1 MNTRS
6 FAIFSGLGLSL
17 FLSCLSGPHA
27 SPTTQAAANGQDASP
42 AEPRASLHQ
51 FVSSKNSR
59 VLFQQASDIP
69 MIDLAI
75 EIDAGN
81 RWDPQGLEGLA
92 SLTAQLAKAGVRSSA
107 NRPALGET
115 EMGEAWADLAVEQS
129 VGTSRDQ
136 VSMRFR
142 FLSDPK
148 VRDAAIALIARVLA
162 EPAMADS
169 VFERQRATSIA
180 GLKESL
186 SRPQTLAT
194 RALWQAMYQGH
205 PYGAL
210 VTEGSLQATSR
221 DHLVAF
227 HGFYWSPERMSIAI
241 VGDIGL
247 AEAKRLVES
256 TQALLQSGI
265 SEKDQTL
272 AALTGFRS
280 SLGPA
285 PQGGPSGSTIK
296 VDHPASQAHIWMGL
310 PVLARHELDDYFAL
324 TLANHI
330 LGGGGFV
337 SRLTKEIREKR
348 GMAYS
353 VFSAVQPL
361 AQTGP
366 FFLGLQTQREQASQA
381 VKVVNETLN
390 NFIAQGPSEEELVA
404 AKKNLIGGFA
414 LRLDSNRKLIDNLAA
429 INFYR
434 LPANYLDTWTDRIDM
449 VSREDVQNVLNQRL
463 AGRGM
468 VTVIVAGKPGS

>member
-17 FLSCLSGPHA
+17 FLSLLSGPHA
-27 SPTTQAAANGQDASP
+27 SPTTQATAAKGQAASP
-42 AEPRASLHQ
+42 EPRASLHQ

-210 VTEGSLQATSR
+210 VTEASLQATSR

-227 HGFYWSPERMSIAI
+227 HGFYWKPERMSIAI

-256 TQALLQSGI
+256 TQALLKSGI

-285 PQGGPSGSTIK
+285 PQGGPSGSTIN

-324 TLANHI
+324 TLANHV

-381 VKVVNETLN
+381 VKVVNETLA

>member
-1 MNTRS
+1 
-6 FAIFSGLGLSL
+6 
-17 FLSCLSGPHA
+17 
-27 SPTTQAAANGQDASP
+27 
-42 AEPRASLHQ
+42 
-51 FVSSKNSR
+51 
-59 VLFQQASDIP
+59 
-69 MIDLAI
+69 
-75 EIDAGN
+75 
-81 RWDPQGLEGLA
+81 
-92 SLTAQLAKAGVRSSA
+92 
-107 NRPALGET
+107 
-115 EMGEAWADLAVEQS
+115 
-129 VGTSRDQ
+129 
-136 VSMRFR
+136 
-142 FLSDPK
+142 
-148 VRDAAIALIARVLA
+148 
-162 EPAMADS
+162 
-169 VFERQRATSIA
+169 
-180 GLKESL
+180 
-186 SRPQTLAT
+186 
-194 RALWQAMYQGH
+194 MYQGH

-210 VTEGSLQATSR
+210 VTEGSLLATSR

-227 HGFYWSPERMSIAI
+227 HGFYWRPERMSIAI

-285 PQGGPSGSTIK
+285 PQGGPSGSTIN

-324 TLANHI
+324 TLANHV

-381 VKVVNETLN
+381 VKVVNETLA

-434 LPANYLDTWTDRIDM
+434 LPANYLDTWTDRIDL
-449 VSREDVQNVLNQRL
+449 VSREDIQNVLNQRL